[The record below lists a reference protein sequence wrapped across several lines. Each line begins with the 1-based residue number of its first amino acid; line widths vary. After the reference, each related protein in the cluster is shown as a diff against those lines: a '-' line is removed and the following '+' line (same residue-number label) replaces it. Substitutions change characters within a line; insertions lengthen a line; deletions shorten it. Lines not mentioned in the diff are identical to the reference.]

1 MSSDNSIC
9 FFMLGN
15 YFKHKEI
22 GTYYDETFA
31 NCSSADLET
40 IITTSNNILN
50 DNKQLK
56 SRNKQILQNYN
67 IYYTVTVS
75 DTLYLA
81 ATKKSNPLNDEEN
94 VIFKLFNTIE
104 SQGIKKLTDKN
115 GELTKI
121 GKQNLKF
128 CISKCEENYY
138 KQNPSI
144 LDFFS
149 MNKEREQDNSKMSLL
164 STQINEIQDT
174 VRDGF
179 KSLINN
185 VENMQDLDD
194 KSGQIK
200 DSSFKF
206 QQDAAI
212 LEKKIRCRKLTTRI
226 IIIVIAIVI
235 NILIFYF
242 IFR

>member
-1 MSSDNSIC
+1 
-9 FFMLGN
+9 MLGN

-22 GTYYDETFA
+22 GSYYDESYSI
-31 NCSSADLET
+31 CSSSDLDT
-40 IITTSNNILN
+40 IISTSNNILN
-50 DNKQLK
+50 DNKNLK
-56 SRNKQILQNYN
+56 SRNKQVIQNYN
-67 IYYTVTVS
+67 IYYTVTIS
-75 DTLYLA
+75 ETFYLA
-81 ATKKSNPLNDEEN
+81 ATKKENPLNDEEN

-128 CISKCEENYY
+128 CISKCEENNN
-138 KQNPSI
+138 KQNSSI

-164 STQINEIQDT
+164 STHINEIQDT

-212 LEKKIRCRKLTTRI
+212 LEKKVRCRKLTTRI

>member
-1 MSSDNSIC
+1 MSSDKFIC
-9 FFMLGN
+9 YFMLGN
-15 YFKHKEI
+15 YYKHKEI
-22 GTYYDETFA
+22 GTYYDETYT

-40 IITTSNNILN
+40 IISTSNTILN

-56 SRNKQILQNYN
+56 SRNKEILQNFN
-67 IYYTVTVS
+67 IYYTVTIS

-81 ATKKSNPLNDEEN
+81 ATKKENPLNDEEN
-94 VIFKLFNTIE
+94 VIFKLFSTIE
-104 SQGIKKLTDKN
+104 SQGIRKLTDKN

-128 CISKCEENYY
+128 CISKCEENNN
-138 KQNPSI
+138 KQNSSI

-149 MNKEREQDNSKMSLL
+149 MSKEREQDNSKISLL
-164 STQINEIQDT
+164 STHLNEIQDT

-194 KSGQIK
+194 KSEQIK

-212 LEKKIRCRKLTTRI
+212 LERKIRCRKIATRVI
-226 IIIVIAIVI
+226 IIAVVAAI
-235 NILIFYF
+235 NIMILYF